1 VKSELPC
8 PGGDHTYGK
17 DLQMTSVNQPSLF
30 SGGAKSLNDEI
41 EILPEPD
48 EFNEE
53 ITPPQ
58 TSDAEDAL
66 DEALIETFPAS
77 DPIASGRWE

>member
-1 VKSELPC
+1 MRIN
-8 PGGDHTYGK
+8 D
-17 DLQMTSVNQPSLF
+17 PSLLD
-30 SGGAKSLNDEI
+30 GGVKSLNNDI

-48 EFNEE
+48 VFNEE

-58 TSDAEDAL
+58 TSDAEDIL

>member
-1 VKSELPC
+1 MRINE
-8 PGGDHTYGK
+8 
-17 DLQMTSVNQPSLF
+17 PSLLD
-30 SGGAKSLNDEI
+30 GGVKSLNNDI
-41 EILPEPD
+41 EILPGPD
-48 EFNEE
+48 VFNEE

-58 TSDAEDAL
+58 TSDAEDVL